1 MKTLLDE
8 AIESLEIADIL
19 SEYDNSLIKSLFI
32 DSIIFNFSGNG
43 KVNWNLVEHFDL
55 QEIEEVLNYNAI
67 IENDLCYIIWNDKS
81 LPIIKTTIKCIIN
94 SFDDVS
100 AINFDTW
107 FFLPQRKTVIE
118 YTFGIFKINNVF
130 TDYEKV

>member
-107 FFLPQRKTVIE
+107 FFCRK
-118 YTFGIFKINNVF
+118 
-130 TDYEKV
+130 EKL